1 MKKLVLLAMAT
12 MVVFVA
18 CKKDGIYNPKKK
30 ISKIT
35 TIEQYNNPDYS
46 DDTNT
51 YIFKWDKNKL
61 LHMVSPDKV
70 DNFVYDKS
78 GRLMRVECIDKEI
91 ATWYEYDGAKLSK
104 VISYYGGTECS
115 TEYALEYDG
124 KKLVKITITQ
134 KAATPSP
141 RYYSI
146 NPQQSPLAIICDP
159 AIAQVIENDIAVAE
173 TQSTHKA
180 SFASTVSFEWS
191 GKNISKVV
199 YDYGEIKYEYELTYD
214 DKINPLNGFLGLEFD
229 ECYQGQYIYK
239 NVNNI
244 KTMKRINSS
253 DPMSMTYEYTYDGKW
268 PVTIAQT
275 YFQSQIRYIQ
285 QIEYKK

>member
-1 MKKLVLLAMAT
+1 MKKLVVLAMAT

-35 TIEQYNNPDYS
+35 TIEQYNDPDYS
-46 DDTNT
+46 DDTNV
-51 YIFKWDKNKL
+51 YIFKWDKNRL
-61 LHMVSPDKV
+61 LHIISPEKV
-70 DNFVYDKS
+70 TNFVYDKC
-78 GRLMRVECIDKEI
+78 GRLMRVECIDREI

-104 VISYYGGTECS
+104 VISYYGGTERFK
-115 TEYALEYDG
+115 EYALEYKG

-134 KAATPSP
+134 NGISQ
-141 RYYSI
+141 RSI
-146 NPQQSPLAIICDP
+146 NQQQSPLSVICEP
-159 AIAQVIENDIAVAE
+159 AIAQVIEKDIAVAE

-180 SFASTVSFEWS
+180 SVLTSTVSFEWS

-199 YDYGEIKYEYELTYD
+199 YDNAEVKYEYELTYD
-214 DKINPLNGFLGLEFD
+214 DKINPYNGFLGLDFEGS
-229 ECYQGQYIYK
+229 YQYIYK
-239 NVNNI
+239 NANNI

-253 DPMSMTYEYTYDGKW
+253 DPMSITYEYTYDGKW
-268 PVTIAQT
+268 PVTIAET